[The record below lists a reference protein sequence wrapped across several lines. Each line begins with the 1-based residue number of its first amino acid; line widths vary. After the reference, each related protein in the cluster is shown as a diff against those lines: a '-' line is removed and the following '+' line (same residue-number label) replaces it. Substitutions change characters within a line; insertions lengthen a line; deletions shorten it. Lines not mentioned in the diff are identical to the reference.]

1 MFSHQFI
8 HILVEVVCVQFRDI
22 NCCNSGH
29 NLADVAQY
37 YMFSFIP
44 YYHYILPSLPT
55 SGCCAALGS
64 MWSCPLACHGRP
76 NMTSPSVTT
85 LTLKT
90 AATIV
95 GTGATMPTTA
105 TVSAGGVEVVGADR
119 GLVPD
124 PGHVAAVIDPV
135 PAAMTAACTA
145 PHLIPNIGRGPAP
158 LCGPSPGHLLGGKP
172 LVYYSC
178 TIISSCLW
186 IPSEVGVPV
195 FLLPCFFC
203 SRSRSGSRAR
213 GPSVSR
219 SLSRSRSPSHK
230 RNRLAFCLVN
240 PYLHSCSCTV

>member
-8 HILVEVVCVQFRDI
+8 HILVEVVCVPFWDM

-76 NMTSPSVTT
+76 NMTSPAVTT

-105 TVSAGGVEVVGADR
+105 TVSAGGVEVVGAGILLAQYLLAASDI
-119 GLVPD
+119 LPV
-124 PGHVAAVIDPV
+124 AVIILQSFPFIQHCSYYIAV
-135 PAAMTAACTA
+135 
-145 PHLIPNIGRGPAP
+145 LISLRKMS
-158 LCGPSPGHLLGGKP
+158 LC
-172 LVYYSC
+172 Y
-178 TIISSCLW
+178 
-186 IPSEVGVPV
+186 
-195 FLLPCFFC
+195 
-203 SRSRSGSRAR
+203 
-213 GPSVSR
+213 
-219 SLSRSRSPSHK
+219 
-230 RNRLAFCLVN
+230 
-240 PYLHSCSCTV
+240 